1 MDIYRNS
8 THVIDN
14 FFNDI
19 QPIIDLGNSLEYH
32 NNEAWPGLRTD
43 NLLQINNT
51 LAVEFAKFFAKNIA
65 DKVFYGLSKFEID
78 VRFHKN
84 DLYDVDEANS
94 GWIHNDDIDFAGL
107 VYLNKEEPNMSTGT
121 SIFDKTLFED
131 FEAEDYQSRK
141 ELNLK
146 KNVINKEIMS
156 KYNNSG
162 FALVYDPVLKKEKK
176 ISKKIDNKS
185 LFIFHKNLKKNSF
198 VKITNPINQKTVI
211 AEVISNKV
219 RFSDFYN
226 SVITSR
232 IADELSLNLNEPYID
247 LVLISQNS
255 TFIAKKA
262 KTYNEEKKVA
272 EKAPVDGIQIDN
284 LGDVNQ
290 LKNEAK
296 KDNIF
301 SYSIKIADFYYKD
314 SAMNMSNRI
323 IDETNIANP
332 VIKTISNTKY
342 RVLLGPFND
351 IKKLEDSFNEIK
363 SLDFENIEILKDV

>member
-1 MDIYRNS
+1 MNYKSILI
-8 THVIDN
+8 V
-14 FFNDI
+14 FFI
-19 QPIIDLGNSLEYH
+19 FLLGCDQN
-32 NNEAWPGLRTD
+32 
-43 NLLQINNT
+43 
-51 LAVEFAKFFAKNIA
+51 
-65 DKVFYGLSKFEID
+65 
-78 VRFHKN
+78 
-84 DLYDVDEANS
+84 
-94 GWIHNDDIDFAGL
+94 
-107 VYLNKEEPNMSTGT
+107 
-121 SIFDKTLFED
+121 
-131 FEAEDYQSRK
+131 
-141 ELNLK
+141 NLK
-146 KNVINKEIMS
+146 KDVVNREIMS
-156 KYNNSG
+156 KYKNSG
-162 FALVYDPVLKKEKK
+162 FTLVYDPVLKKEKK
-176 ISKKIDNKS
+176 ISKKINNKS

-262 KTYNEEKKVA
+262 KTFNEEKKVA

-290 LKNEAK
+290 PKKGVK

-314 SAMNMSNRI
+314 SAKNMSDRI
-323 IDETNIANP
+323 IDETNIDNP
-332 VIKTISNTKY
+332 IIKTISNTKY

>member
-1 MDIYRNS
+1 MNYKSILI
-8 THVIDN
+8 V
-14 FFNDI
+14 FFI
-19 QPIIDLGNSLEYH
+19 
-32 NNEAWPGLRTD
+32 
-43 NLLQINNT
+43 
-51 LAVEFAKFFAKNIA
+51 F
-65 DKVFYGLSKFEID
+65 
-78 VRFHKN
+78 
-84 DLYDVDEANS
+84 
-94 GWIHNDDIDFAGL
+94 L
-107 VYLNKEEPNMSTGT
+107 VGCEQN
-121 SIFDKTLFED
+121 
-131 FEAEDYQSRK
+131 
-141 ELNLK
+141 NLK
-146 KNVINKEIMS
+146 KDVVNREIMS
-156 KYNNSG
+156 KYKNSG
-162 FALVYDPVLKKEKK
+162 FTLVYDPVLKKEKK

-314 SAMNMSNRI
+314 SAKNMSDRI
-323 IDETNIANP
+323 IDETNITNP
-332 VIKTISNTKY
+332 IIKTISNTKY